1 MTPSLVTFQ
10 MRWALWYSIWGTKLH
25 EGSLWGEEARASSLP
40 EPVLGGMRAAGMLAE
55 GTGSPEL
62 SPRPHSKA
70 SLFTVPASTRSSPP
84 WVLRDLG
91 LLHQHTGVSSPSHH
105 RPENSQP
112 SSPHRIFKR
121 MGGSGTRDRTAR
133 EIGWAGGTVL
143 GRISGRPVSQL
154 LTKQTFYF
162 FQRPGMKD
170 LLAVYI
176 TLKSLQMLINL
187 QLLIIIIIDY

>member
-70 SLFTVPASTRSSPP
+70 SLFTVQLPREALHPGSSGTLGCSTSIQGSPVPPTIGQKTASPHHPTGFLKG
-84 WVLRDLG
+84 WVAQGQGTG
-91 LLHQHTGVSSPSHH
+91 LL
-105 RPENSQP
+105 
-112 SSPHRIFKR
+112 
-121 MGGSGTRDRTAR
+121 
-133 EIGWAGGTVL
+133 
-143 GRISGRPVSQL
+143 GR
-154 LTKQTFYF
+154 
-162 FQRPGMKD
+162 
-170 LLAVYI
+170 
-176 TLKSLQMLINL
+176 
-187 QLLIIIIIDY
+187 